1 MSCNIRIKLNIYFRK
16 YLTHTIIFSKKKI
29 FFKLERDISYFLDIF
44 IFIVVIYIW
53 KVRLFGNILILETI
67 TSTKK

>member
-1 MSCNIRIKLNIYFRK
+1 MK
-16 YLTHTIIFSKKKI
+16 YLTYTIIFSKKK
-29 FFKLERDISYFLDIF
+29 YFLNLREILVIFWIFF